1 MALSPS
7 KAARKLLKLVEQ
19 GKAPTIQEA
28 VDQHP
33 ELQNGYDYLQQAL
46 TTDAPSDDANAP
58 TGKHAEP
65 ASKPRGS
72 GSTTLT
78 RR

>member
-19 GKAPTIQEA
+19 GKTPQEA

-33 ELQNGYDYLQQAL
+33 ELQSGYDYLQQVF

-58 TGKHAEP
+58 TGKHAAP